1 MATRPPVHW
10 QEVEDGGGPGGLGQQ
25 CQARW
30 AAGKP
35 GGFFLSLCF
44 SNSVLFS
51 VLQVCFEFGFETN
64 SILLLLE
71 IFLEAKRIKPK
82 LHKIFQNYWTYIYL
96 IVDINP
102 IQIVIDLIQMPKINV
117 SETPKILVWIL
128 PLANISRG

>member
-1 MATRPPVHW
+1 MA
-10 QEVEDGGGPGGLGQQ
+10 
-25 CQARW
+25 ARW
-30 AAGKP
+30 VFP
-35 GGFFLSLCF
+35 LSLSIF
-44 SNSVLFS
+44 SNFVLFS
-51 VLQVCFEFGFETN
+51 ILQVCFEFGFETN

-102 IQIVIDLIQMPKINV
+102 IHIVIDLIQMPKINV
-117 SETPKILVWIL
+117 SEAPKILVWIL